1 MLNQLKLVSTVG
13 ALALAM
19 IATTPA
25 AAAGPVTYGELAG
38 QFWTA
43 PMMKA
48 MDANKDGMVSRDEY
62 LSYLGAQFDRMDVNR
77 KKVLTEKQFMDQ
89 KMMASTFPTPTAGNA
104 N

>member
-1 MLNQLKLVSTVG
+1 MLNQLKLVSTMG

-19 IATTPA
+19 IATAPA
-25 AAAGPVTYGELAG
+25 IAAGPVTQGELAG

-62 LSYLGAQFDRMDVNR
+62 LSYMGAQFDRMDVG
-77 KKVLTEKQFMDQ
+77 KKKILTEQQFTDK
-89 KMMASTFPTPTAGNA
+89 KMMSSTFPAPTAGTA

>member
-1 MLNQLKLVSTVG
+1 MTIVQLMKGIPMLNQLKLVSTMG
-13 ALALAM
+13 AFALAM

-25 AAAGPVTYGELAG
+25 VGAGPVTYGELAG

-62 LSYLGAQFDRMDVNR
+62 LSYMGAQFDRMDVS
-77 KKVLTEKQFMDQ
+77 KKKMLNEKQFTD
-89 KMMASTFPTPTAGNA
+89 KK
-104 N
+104 